1 MLLSNLLSRFR
12 LGSMTGLLRRYV
24 TTLIAV
30 ICGAV
35 LIAASEIALAD
46 GKPTKADI
54 AELGKVLD
62 GVDNLWFSAKSSAD
76 MTMSVKTSHYDRTL
90 KLTYWTSGADKA
102 VVKINYPPSEKGTV
116 TLRLGSDMYNYLPN
130 VDKTVKVS
138 AALRS
143 ASWMGSHFSNEDL
156 VHSAYLARDYDG
168 TIVETKKKGSANIWT
183 VDLVPKKGTAVVW
196 SKIRMIVEKE
206 RRIPQSQIF
215 YDERGTKVR
224 TLSFSDLKKI
234 GGKMVPSKIL
244 VTPADLPGEHTE
256 MVYEAIR
263 HGVKFDSG
271 FFSLERLKSL

>member
-1 MLLSNLLSRFR
+1 MLLLNFSSHGELRFR
-12 LGSMTGLLRRYV
+12 LGRTSVSAIFQCAALLLASYFA
-24 TTLIAV
+24 IAD
-30 ICGAV
+30 
-35 LIAASEIALAD
+35 IASAD
-46 GKPTKADI
+46 GKPTKAEI
-54 AELGKVLD
+54 AELPKVLD
-62 GVDNLWFSAKSSAD
+62 GVDNLWFSSKSSAD
-76 MTMSVKTSHYDRTL
+76 MTMSVKTSHYDRVL
-90 KLTYWTSGADKA
+90 KLTYWTSGLDKA
-102 VVKINYPPSEKGTV
+102 VVKINFPPSEKGTV

-168 TIVETKKKGSANIWT
+168 TIVESKKKGSTTVWT
-183 VDLVPKKGTAVVW
+183 VDLVPKKGSAVVW

-206 RRIPQSQIF
+206 RRIPQSQVF
-215 YDERGTKVR
+215 FDERGTKVR
-224 TLSFSDLKKI
+224 TLAFSDIKKL
-234 GGKMVPSKIL
+234 GGKMVPGKIM

-256 MVYEAIR
+256 MVYETIR

>member
-1 MLLSNLLSRFR
+1 MLLINLLYRVQLRFMFSRSR
-12 LGSMTGLLRRYV
+12 LSMTRII
-24 TTLIAV
+24 TAV
-30 ICGAV
+30 VVAAV
-35 LIAASEIALAD
+35 MSAADVAMAD
-46 GKPTKADI
+46 GKPTKADT
-54 AELGKVLD
+54 AELSKVLD
-62 GVDNLWFSAKSSAD
+62 GVDNLWFSTKSSAD

-90 KLTYWTSGADKA
+90 KLTYWTSGMDKA

-168 TIVETKKKGSANIWT
+168 TIIESKKKGSSTIWT

-206 RRIPQSQIF
+206 RRIPQNQVF
-215 YDERGTKVR
+215 FDERGTKVR
-224 TLSFSDLKKI
+224 TLAFSDLKKL

-256 MVYEAIR
+256 MVYESIR

>member
-1 MLLSNLLSRFR
+1 
-12 LGSMTGLLRRYV
+12 MTGLLRRYV